1 MSGTSSRHWVATIIV
16 VVLVSAFAGCIQSGP
31 DDNDGA
37 KDDGVTLVVDFEG
50 FDPDGLPGKL
60 ATWSPDGNGGWELA
74 TEETDGDTIYTV
86 NNVTGTTVLDVLLA
100 AAEAAGFTVDHH
112 DESMGAFVD
121 SIDGLENGRDDHHW
135 SYYVNDEYG
144 TIASDVATVDDG
156 DVVRWV
162 YLGNPF
168 G

>member
-1 MSGTSSRHWVATIIV
+1 M
-16 VVLVSAFAGCIQSGP
+16 VVLVSAFAGCIQGGQ
-31 DDNDGA
+31 DEKDGA
-37 KDDGVTLVVDFEG
+37 REDGVTLVIDFEG
-50 FDPDGLPGKL
+50 FEPETRPGTL
-60 ATWSPDGNGGWELA
+60 STWSPGDDGVWVLDTQDTG
-74 TEETDGDTIYTV
+74 GDTVYTV

-100 AAEAAGFTVDHH
+100 AAEAAGLDVEHH
-112 DESMGAFVD
+112 QEGMGAFVD
-121 SIDGLENGRDDHHW
+121 SIDGIENGRDDHHW

-144 TIASDVATVDDG
+144 SIASDRANVADG